1 MPRSINNSDVRRSL
15 DSRFPVLNFP
25 NIVRLTANDKDFS
38 LALEMTIRESDVSKS
53 LSLLVTSHASPRY
66 LMLLSEAGRMF
77 LAPHRGSSSKG
88 EARRYVA
95 NNFLN
100 LIALILRGGGFPLS
114 HYPRSADR
122 MPAAPFSPDLAI
134 LPLFSLFCVMRHLLD
149 TDLTKK

>member
-1 MPRSINNSDVRRSL
+1 MPRSINNGDARRSL

-53 LSLLVTSHASPRY
+53 LSHQSRIPPISNAIK
-66 LMLLSEAGRMF
+66 LSGRTF
-77 LAPHRGSSSKG
+77 LAPHRG

-134 LPLFSLFCVMRHLLD
+134 LPLFSLLCVMRHLLD

>member
-1 MPRSINNSDVRRSL
+1 MPRSINNSDARRSL

-53 LSLLVTSHASPRY
+53 LSHQSRIPPISNAIK
-66 LMLLSEAGRMF
+66 LSGRTF
-77 LAPHRGSSSKG
+77 LAPHRGSSPKG

-134 LPLFSLFCVMRHLLD
+134 LPLFSLLCVTRHLLD

>member
-53 LSLLVTSHASPRY
+53 LSLLVTSHASPPISNAIK
-66 LMLLSEAGRMF
+66 LSGRMF

-122 MPAAPFSPDLAI
+122 MPAATFSPDLAI
-134 LPLFSLFCVMRHLLD
+134 LPLFSLLCVMRHLLD